1 MRVTPFLAAGTA
13 IVALSGCNRSDSADT
28 GPKVDRAF
36 TVAGFTGIEVAGPYD
51 VIVRTGPVAS
61 VHATGSEKALD
72 RLHVEVEHGTLEIG
86 MTKRHGWNWGWD
98 WNSHKAGPVTFV
110 VTVPGLDHAAI
121 AGSGGIS
128 IDKLSGSRFKGE
140 VAGSG
145 DLKLASVDVADVSF
159 EIAGS
164 GSVVATGKARTVNY
178 EIAGSGGIDAAALTA
193 EIAKLS
199 IAGSGDIKGHA
210 TGTADIEILG
220 SGDVTLTGGAKC
232 TIEKHGSGDVTCS

>member
-1 MRVTPFLAAGTA
+1 MRVTPLLAAGTA
-13 IVALSGCNRSDSADT
+13 IVALGGCNRSDSADT

-51 VIVRTGPVAS
+51 VIVRTGPAAS

-72 RLHVEVEHGTLEIG
+72 RLRVEVEHGTLEIG
-86 MTKRHGWNWGWD
+86 MAKRHMWNWGW
-98 WNSHKAGPVTFV
+98 NSRKAGPVTFV
-110 VTVPGLDHAAI
+110 VTVPSLDHAAI

-128 IDKLSGSRFKGE
+128 IDKLSGPRFKGE

-145 DLKLASVDVADVSF
+145 DLKLAAVDVADVSF

-164 GSVVATGKARTVNY
+164 GSVVATGKAKTVNY
-178 EIAGSGGIDAAALTA
+178 EIAGSGDIDAAALTA

-210 TGTADIEILG
+210 TTTADIEILG

>member
-1 MRVTPFLAAGTA
+1 MRIIPILVAGTA
-13 IVALSGCNRSDSADT
+13 IVALGGCNVSVGSDS

-36 TVAGFTGIEVAGPYD
+36 TVADFTGIEVAGPYD
-51 VIVRTGPVAS
+51 VSVHTGSVAS

-72 RLHVEVEHGTLEIG
+72 ALRVDVDGGTLHIG
-86 MTKRHGWNWGWD
+86 TAKHGFNWNWGWS
-98 WNSHKAGPVTFV
+98 SHKAGHVALV
-110 VTVPGLDHAAI
+110 VTVPALDHAAI
-121 AGSGGIS
+121 AGSGEVS
-128 IDKLSGSRFKGE
+128 IDKLSGPRFKGE

-145 DLKLASVDVADVSF
+145 ELKLAAVDVADLSL

-164 GSVVATGKARTVNY
+164 GNVHATGKARSVSY
-178 EIAGSGGIDAAALTA
+178 EIAGSGDIDAAALTA

-199 IAGSGDIKGHA
+199 IAGSGGIVGHA